1 MGDIAQGLTLSVIGM
16 TITFA
21 ALGLLIL
28 TIVVLNHLFRP
39 HPLVSDEEE
48 LEETQTLSSS
58 LQDTEDEEIVAAIA
72 VVLALRSLDVSRSG
86 LGTALEAG
94 RGPWW
99 MRSQLQQRPT
109 DTLTSQRRRQQ

>member
-1 MGDIAQGLTLSVIGM
+1 MGDIAQGLTLSIIGL

-39 HPLVSDEEE
+39 RPLVSDDGE
-48 LEETQTLSSS
+48 LGGTQGLNSSVRGI
-58 LQDTEDEEIVAAIA
+58 EDEEIVAAIA
-72 VVLALRSLDVSRSG
+72 VVLALRSLDSSRSG

-99 MRSQLQQRPT
+99 VMSQLQQRPT
-109 DTLTSQRRRQQ
+109 HTLTSQRRRP

>member
-1 MGDIAQGLTLSVIGM
+1 VGDIAQGLTLSVIGM

-39 HPLVSDEEE
+39 RPLVSGAEE
-48 LEETQTLSSS
+48 LGETRAVNLSVR
-58 LQDTEDEEIVAAIA
+58 DTEDEEIVAAIA

-99 MRSQLQQRPT
+99 VKSQLQQRPT